1 MKEYTYICRRGDDGR
16 HTWVEYCPWTDGREG
31 GHFVAVPPVPADVT
45 HLTLVPAE
53 GYLCNTAFGNNLFAP
68 INSEKWRYK
77 NWGPYNA
84 LEVIT
89 LADGFDIVG
98 DWTLGGLGFYD
109 RRLVPYRDDM
119 AWEAPNLRE
128 VRLPATVY
136 HIRQGVLDD
145 LDAAVLVAS
154 ESPYYYNTPDGALY
168 DRRTNALV
176 YIPTCR
182 EFLFSSKA
190 MLAPAKNSLR
200 TDYPLVDETPLSAL
214 RGAVRRGLRSVV
226 IPKESKLANHWKI
239 VDGVLYDRVLGAAL
253 LCLDPERKSWKA
265 PDWCGCV
272 MPNAFAG
279 CRALESVT
287 MTAPGVKLY
296 PDAFFDCLSLQQL
309 QLPRDAELYRGRRY
323 PALDFDLGIWT
334 EFGLGQSI
342 DVEPKPELCYRK
354 SDEELAEMSAA
365 ERAHCKRQNE
375 ILALYESSFSG
386 DTERM
391 KIPLDDYVYGY
402 WPRPVVTP
410 VPEHSELC
418 SLYGCVDAQYP
429 TFGYPKR
436 PDPLKTLERKMQ
448 TEKAKAARAQTESA
462 QTSGKAPK
470 VPAQKPTTP
479 APAPKK
485 PLELRKLEQEY
496 VDWFILNRRN
506 TLNDRECDALES
518 IHFRRCEGFCISGCN
533 NLREVKNDVLQP
545 NALGEWALQIS
556 DCPQLERVEVLSLA
570 LPIGDKF
577 EWSRAKDFG
586 ALPNLKMLVLPEQ
599 FKAYHDD
606 IMAAGGPVPVYSKA
620 APDKLCVSRPTPHP
634 KPELTG
640 RKYIN
645 SAKFAAR
652 HDPFAKAL
660 ALSSEEQ
667 LELVLQD

>member
-1 MKEYTYICRRGDDGR
+1 MKEYTYVCRRGDDGR

-109 RRLVPYRDDM
+109 RRLVPYRADM
-119 AWEAPNLRE
+119 AWEAPTLRE
-128 VRLPATVY
+128 IRLPATVY
-136 HIRQGVLDD
+136 YIRQGVLDD
-145 LDAAVLVAS
+145 LDAAVLVAP

-176 YIPTCR
+176 HIPTCR
-182 EFLFSSKA
+182 EFTFSPKA

-296 PDAFFDCLSLQQL
+296 PDAFLDCLSLQQL

-323 PALDFDLGIWT
+323 PALDFELGIWT
-334 EFGLGQSI
+334 KFGLGQSI
-342 DVEPKPELCYRK
+342 DVEPKPELYYRK

-365 ERAHCKRQNE
+365 ESERCKRQNE
-375 ILALYESSFSG
+375 ILALYERSFFC

-391 KIPLDDYVYGY
+391 NIPLDDYVYGY

-410 VPEHSELC
+410 IPEHSELC
-418 SLYGCVDAQYP
+418 SLYGCVDAKYP
-429 TFGYPKR
+429 AFGRPKR
-436 PDPLKTLERKMQ
+436 PDPLVDLQWRVKSARDKAAFAAKEKLEKEKIAEQPAKTPPAPE
-448 TEKAKAARAQTESA
+448 EKAK
-462 QTSGKAPK
+462 
-470 VPAQKPTTP
+470 VPP
-479 APAPKK
+479 K
-485 PLELRKLEQEY
+485 PLQINLE
-496 VDWFILNRRN
+496 DAGWFDKSPKNSR
-506 TLNDRECDALES
+506 TCDRVES
-518 IHFRRCEGFCISGCN
+518 IHIQRCTGFCISDFP
-533 NLREVKNDVLQP
+533 NLREVKIDVL
-545 NALGEWALQIS
+545 ESSALQIIA
-556 DCPQLERVEVLSLA
+556 CPKLEKVEVLSLA
-570 LPIGDKF
+570 LPLG
-577 EWSRAKDFG
+577 ERLRWPRAKDFG
-586 ALPNLKMLVLPEQ
+586 AMPNLKTLVLPEAFREYQ
-599 FKAYHDD
+599 TD
-606 IMAAGGPVPVYSKA
+606 ITAHGGPVPTYSEVKPEPNPRA
-620 APDKLCVSRPTPHP
+620 FLRPIPHP
-634 KPELTG
+634 DPKLTG